1 MARGELRGRWMPL
14 EVAMK
19 QVQRTATVGAS
30 SERRCQRVRGVF
42 FGGEGAVGTFL
53 F

>member
-1 MARGELRGRWMPL
+1 MAMGELRGRWIRL
-14 EVAMK
+14 EAAMK
-19 QVQRTATVGAS
+19 QVQSTATVGAS
-30 SERRCQRVRGVF
+30 RERRCQRVRGVF